1 MQELITPNTTAPTD
15 LKQYATACEVHA
27 QILNSA
33 KAAQENLYQMAM
45 GFKRMR
51 DEELY
56 KQLGYGSFGDYCEN
70 ETGMRRTSVYG
81 YISIAER
88 LPEDF
93 VRSIGQS
100 LGVAKLQLL
109 TSISEEQRQEIT
121 ETVDLESTTVKEL
134 KAEIA
139 KLKED
144 KQAEISALATENEGL
159 KKRNDELARYS
170 QSKSEAYDRMS
181 DESEENFNKY
191 QEAQAQAS
199 KLQSEVYRL
208 KNDSEAKIREKDSML
223 FRLKHRYEE
232 LQKQLE
238 EAEKK
243 PQDVAVVREE
253 NTEKADALARELDE
267 VKRKLDGVQREKNL
281 AEYYA
286 AAKAMCDSFNRWI
299 EYVKML
305 RNYERVQE
313 DVRQY
318 LHDSA
323 KEVKEAMKDNG

>member
-1 MQELITPNTTAPTD
+1 MNNLISSTPAD

-51 DEELY
+51 DEKLY
-56 KQLGYGSFGDYCEN
+56 LQLGYQNFGDYCEN
-70 ETGMRRTSVYG
+70 ETGMKRANVYH
-81 YISIAER
+81 YIAIVER

-93 VRSIGQS
+93 VCSSIQNGI
-100 LGVAKLQLL
+100 GIKKLYLL
-109 TSISEEQRQEIT
+109 SNLADEERT
-121 ETVDLESTTVKEL
+121 EVTEAVDLESTTVKEL

-144 KQAEISALATENEGL
+144 KQAEISALANENEGL
-159 KKRNDELARYS
+159 KKRNDELAKYS